1 MAGRSPVLQHPHVL
15 LQSLLLLPEL
25 LVLGAELLHPSGLPV
40 GDAPGGRRALPGAWA
55 GSCGALR
62 PGDFP
67 VKGTLRGQC
76 LTQHARARTRA
87 PGGFCLVHLSCYRSA
102 ARLGHG
108 DTGTRG
114 TARRRTPSLRR
125 VCLLVITDATRP
137 RGTWPAQPRE
147 GVHSLSGREVQ
158 PWLCRPL
165 EAGHGQAPPRPRP
178 RPRPAEPQ
186 LPLACHGW
194 RHPGVSGM
202 K

>member
-25 LVLGAELLHPSGLPV
+25 LVLGAELLHPPGLPV

-102 ARLGHG
+102 TRLGHG
-108 DTGTRG
+108 DTGTGGPRAAGLQVSDECACWSSQTPPAPGGRG
-114 TARRRTPSLRR
+114 PPSPGRASTHSVAVGSSPGSAGHWRR
-125 VCLLVITDATRP
+125 DMDRP
-137 RGTWPAQPRE
+137 RPGPAQPSR
-147 GVHSLSGREVQ
+147 S
-158 PWLCRPL
+158 CPL
-165 EAGHGQAPPRPRP
+165 RAMGGGTLGCQ
-178 RPRPAEPQ
+178 
-186 LPLACHGW
+186 G
-194 RHPGVSGM
+194 
-202 K
+202 